1 MLKRL
6 EDEFDFEKAKRRLEL
21 NSIYGA
27 TCLST
32 PKIEIKNPIKIEK
45 VIFNDPATIVFWTD
59 KTKTV
64 VKCSETDIYDPE
76 KGLAMAVAKKFIGTN
91 KSHSNYMNEFKKWLP
106 EEEELNQSI
115 YSAGKCLVEGL
126 ANGISDYTSRIEKL
140 IAENKNEAV
149 NHPQHYNREGAIECI
164 DEMELIFGKKE
175 TAIFCKLNAY
185 KYRYRAGS
193 KGDAEEDLS
202 KSDWYINKYEEL
214 TCEKDSRK

>member
-1 MLKRL
+1 MLLKHL
-6 EDEFDFEKAKRRLEL
+6 EDEFDFEKAKHNMEL

-27 TCLST
+27 ACSYMS
-32 PKIEIKNPIKIEK
+32 KIEIKIEK

-59 KTKTV
+59 KTKIV
-64 VKCSETDIYDPE
+64 VKCGENDIYDPE
-76 KGLAMAVAKKFIGTN
+76 KGLAMAVAKKFLGTN
-91 KSHSNYMNEFKKWLP
+91 KSHSNYMDVFKKWLP
-106 EEEELNQSI
+106 EDEELDQTIFSACKSLADGI
-115 YSAGKCLVEGL
+115 AAYSSSL
-126 ANGISDYTSRIEKL
+126 EKL

-193 KGDAEEDLS
+193 KGDAKEDLR

-214 TCEKDSRK
+214 TCEKESRK